1 MKFIKGSYNYST
13 KNISLPSEKIYKMI
27 LIEKVELVIKRM
39 RWKAHLYES
48 NSYEPTSPLNSIF
61 KTRNCLPQHKDLI
74 QFESDIIELMK
85 SVTFRKLHNKFQ
97 NIL

>member
-1 MKFIKGSYNYST
+1 MNISYNFPA
-13 KNISLPSEKIYKMI
+13 KNIPLPSEKLYKMI

-48 NSYEPTSPLNSIF
+48 NSYESTNRLHRIF

-74 QFESDIIELMK
+74 QFENDITELIK
-85 SVTFRKLHNKFQ
+85 SVTFRKLYNKFQ
-97 NIL
+97 NI

>member
-1 MKFIKGSYNYST
+1 MKISYNFPA
-13 KNISLPSEKIYKMI
+13 KNIPLPSEKLCKMI

-48 NSYEPTSPLNSIF
+48 NSYESTNRLHRIF

-74 QFESDIIELMK
+74 QFENDITELIK

-97 NIL
+97 NT